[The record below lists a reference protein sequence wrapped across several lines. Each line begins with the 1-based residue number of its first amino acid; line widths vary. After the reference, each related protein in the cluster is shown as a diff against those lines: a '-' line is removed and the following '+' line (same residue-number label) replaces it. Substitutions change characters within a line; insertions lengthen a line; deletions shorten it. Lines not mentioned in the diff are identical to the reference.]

1 MEPLLKPIASDMLK
15 KLFLSDDLTTDF
27 IKNKDYASNQNVIHA
42 ATVLLSYYE
51 NMNKVND
58 MLSNYSM
65 LIKSPSLSS
74 EKKQD
79 MEVRIKLLT
88 YVSAQKKEIDKVD
101 TNKIIDSILQGKKE
115 RKSRRTKKSRTKSR
129 QTKRSRTK
137 SRRTKKSRTKSRRTK
152 KSRTKSRHPR

>member
-1 MEPLLKPIASDMLK
+1 MEPLLKPIASDILK
-15 KLFLSDDLTTDF
+15 KLFLSDDLKTDF
-27 IKNKDYASNQNVIHA
+27 LKNKNYANQNVIHV

-65 LIKSPSLSS
+65 LIKSPSLSF

-101 TNKIIDSILQGKKE
+101 TNKIINSILQGKKG
-115 RKSRRTKKSRTKSR
+115 KTN
-129 QTKRSRTK
+129 
-137 SRRTKKSRTKSRRTK
+137 
-152 KSRTKSRHPR
+152 